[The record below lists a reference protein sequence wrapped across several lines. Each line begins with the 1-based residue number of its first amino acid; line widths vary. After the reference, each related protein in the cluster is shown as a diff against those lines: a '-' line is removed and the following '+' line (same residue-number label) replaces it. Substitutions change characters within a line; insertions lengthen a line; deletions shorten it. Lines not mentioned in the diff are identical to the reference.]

1 MDFREKVIIFKKINS
16 KRVSTGPPTNGV
28 DNAANGN
35 LGADNPG
42 LYENLPFHGLQ
53 QPPNKVSDTV

>member
-1 MDFREKVIIFKKINS
+1 MYRYLLTIP
-16 KRVSTGPPTNGV
+16 GPPTNGV
-28 DNAANGN
+28 DNGANGN

-53 QPPNKVSDTV
+53 QPPNKVS

>member
-1 MDFREKVIIFKKINS
+1 MVVYNIIIQNGLS
-16 KRVSTGPPTNGV
+16 YISGPPTNGV

-35 LGADNPG
+35 LGTDNPG

-53 QPPNKVSDTV
+53 QPPNKVRFVQ